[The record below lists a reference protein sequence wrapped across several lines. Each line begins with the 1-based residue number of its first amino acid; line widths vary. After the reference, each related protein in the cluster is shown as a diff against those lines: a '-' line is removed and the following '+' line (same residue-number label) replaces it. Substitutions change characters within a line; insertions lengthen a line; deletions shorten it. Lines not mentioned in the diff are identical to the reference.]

1 MTGLTEHGIRIDR
14 IVAVGGIAQKSP
26 FVMQLLADVTGREIS
41 VIDCKQA
48 CAMGSVVYATVI
60 AGCYGSVEEAQ
71 RALCNFPARRYTPRD
86 ERHPLLMQRYER
98 YKAQGGLPQR

>member
-1 MTGLTEHGIRIDR
+1 
-14 IVAVGGIAQKSP
+14 
-26 FVMQLLADVTGREIS
+26 
-41 VIDCKQA
+41 
-48 CAMGSVVYATVI
+48 MGSVVYATVI

-71 RALCNFPARRYTPRD
+71 RALCNFPARRYAPRD